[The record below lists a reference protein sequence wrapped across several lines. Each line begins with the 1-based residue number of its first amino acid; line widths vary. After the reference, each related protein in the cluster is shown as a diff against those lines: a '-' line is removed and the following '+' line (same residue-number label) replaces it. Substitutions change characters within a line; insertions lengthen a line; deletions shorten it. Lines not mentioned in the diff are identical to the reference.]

1 MLLRT
6 DATEGNELQGASVPE
21 IFIRRTGI
29 SPLRLVGKLH
39 VLTLFFS
46 IVSVLLGH

>member
-6 DATEGNELQGASVPE
+6 DATEGNEAQGASIPE

-39 VLTLFFS
+39 VFTVVFS
-46 IVSVLLGH
+46 IAFVLLGN